1 MRLAHEWRRLTMKH
15 VLDIRPV
22 QIEAHSV
29 HSIEGRKGLQVT
41 AVSGTIWITQ
51 ARDARDIVL
60 TRGQSFVLDR
70 SGRTVVYAFK
80 DAAILVGP
88 AGHVSA
94 ADFLRP
100 PALTTA
106 A

>member
-1 MRLAHEWRRLTMKH
+1 MKP

-22 QIEAHSV
+22 EIAAHSV
-29 HSIEGRKGLQVT
+29 HSIEGRKGLQIT
-41 AVSGTIWITQ
+41 ALSGIVWITQ
-51 ARDARDIVL
+51 ARDTRDIIL
-60 TRGQSFVLDR
+60 ARGQSFILDR
-70 SGRTVVYAFK
+70 GGRTVVYAFK

-88 AGHVSA
+88 AGHVSG
-94 ADFLRP
+94 ADFTRP

>member
-1 MRLAHEWRRLTMKH
+1 MRLAHEWRRLAMKP

-22 QIEAHSV
+22 PIAAHSV
-29 HSIEGRKGLQVT
+29 HTIEARKGLQIT
-41 AVSGTIWITQ
+41 AVRGTVWITQ

-70 SGRTVVYAFK
+70 NGRTVVYAFK

-88 AGHVSA
+88 AGHVSG